1 MVIVKEIVAS
11 LNGKPPQGSIWLI
24 KKSFI
29 SKISVL
35 LTLTLLKSSVSM
47 GRTVEWIMC
56 YFFPFQN
63 RNHKVLNVFNFFL
76 SIKTD
81 SAVWGR
87 SFKVQR
93 ISLKKLI
100 KFPNSRYW
108 NIVYSIQVLLKA
120 RGWNWARYA
129 WSCIEEYYVHLSCV
143 KLY

>member
-1 MVIVKEIVAS
+1 M
-11 LNGKPPQGSIWLI
+11 NN
-24 KKSFI
+24 
-29 SKISVL
+29 VL
-35 LTLTLLKSSVSM
+35 
-47 GRTVEWIMC
+47 
-56 YFFPFQN
+56 FFPFQN

-76 SIKTD
+76 IIKTD
-81 SAVWGR
+81 STVWGR

-108 NIVYSIQVLLKA
+108 NIVYSIQVLLKG

-143 KLY
+143 IRWWNEIEKISRTLIFVFLKKAAKFLVRTSLLTSLFSLFQDPTPGKLFI